1 MFMNDSFMSGP
12 FMGLFVTTTLV
23 EDNEE
28 YLFSFIIDQSL
39 PLAFTIDQL
48 LPLTFTVDQ
57 QLTFN
62 W

>member
-1 MFMNDSFMSGP
+1 M
-12 FMGLFVTTTLV
+12 TLKV
-23 EDNEE
+23 FDNEE